1 MFHNSAEIMRRKEL
15 MTQYRE
21 VQKYLSQ
28 LKENCI
34 DYEMQ
39 LAKHNAEE
47 EEFDRKIKR
56 FAIGGFAV
64 CAAVTIIMVVF
75 ALSNGEMHTYLL

>member
-1 MFHNSAEIMRRKEL
+1 MHRKEL
-15 MTQYRE
+15 MTQYE
-21 VQKYLSQ
+21 ETQKYLSQ
-28 LKENCI
+28 LKEDRI

-47 EEFDRKIKR
+47 KEFDRKIKR

-64 CAAVTIIMVVF
+64 CIIVAIIMVAY
-75 ALSNGEMHTYLL
+75 ALSNGGTHTYLV